1 MPQDLRKIRDRK
13 GMSVNQ
19 LALRSGISGATL
31 IQYERGRRR
40 IPASELR
47 RLAKA
52 LYVEEWD
59 INAQSTPPPPLPSPT
74 SSQITRRERPAGPA
88 RPTKKLVRK
97 LSNDRERPKPK
108 PARDSQ
114 IAHLLT
120 LAARFNMDRAALETE
135 IGKRLDELTMQGAR
149 SWNGKFLRRIAEEH
163 PPYRSVDRKRAYLPE
178 GVDSF
183 ELAYLQEQQEAGAL
197 LHFTLFDGQTFDG
210 RVVGFSPYLIVIC
223 EPGGDEVALNK
234 LAIAFYRISG
244 DPE

>member
-1 MPQDLRKIRDRK
+1 MPRDLRRIRDLK

-19 LALRSGISGATL
+19 LASRSGVSMATL
-31 IQYERGRRR
+31 IEYEGGRRR
-40 IPASELR
+40 IPASDLR

-59 INAQSTPPPPLPSPT
+59 INSQSTPPPPPPSPPP
-74 SSQITRRERPAGPA
+74 SQTRRGERPARSGRTA
-88 RPTKKLVRK
+88 EKLVRK
-97 LSNDRERPKPK
+97 LSKDREPPKPK
-108 PARDSQ
+108 LARDSQ

-120 LAARFNMDRAALETE
+120 LAARFSLDRAALETE
-135 IGKRLDELTMQGAR
+135 IGKRLDELTVQDAR

-163 PPYRSVDRKRAYLPE
+163 PPHRSVDRKRAYLPE
-178 GVDSF
+178 GVDGF

-210 RVVGFSPYLIVIC
+210 RVVGFSPYQITIC

-244 DPE
+244 DTE